1 MVVMVVVV
9 VEVMVVGVKM
19 GNVKNQTRHEGER
32 RERGQDEA
40 SL

>member
-19 GNVKNQTRHEGER
+19 GNVKNQTRHEGGKAE
-32 RERGQDEA
+32 EGTG
-40 SL
+40 